1 MSMGAMRIGHGFD
14 VHGFGP
20 GEAVVLGG
28 VRISHERGLQ
38 AHSDGDVVLHAL
50 CDALLGAVAGG
61 DIGKL
66 FPDTDA
72 AWAGADSRELLR
84 EVASRVRAAGYLL
97 GNADITVL
105 AQAPRIGPHAEAMR
119 GNIADDLGADVSQ
132 VSVKATTTEGLGF
145 VGRSEGIAVHAV
157 VLLEA
162 AS

>member
-1 MSMGAMRIGHGFD
+1 MSIRIGHGFD

-28 VRISHERGLQ
+28 VSIPHSHGLR

-50 CDALLGAVAGG
+50 CDALLGAIAGG

-66 FPDTDA
+66 FPDSDP
-72 AWAGADSRELLR
+72 AWADADSRALLR
-84 EVASRVRAAGYLL
+84 EVVARIHAAGFVL

-105 AQAPRIGPHAEAMR
+105 AQAPRIGPHADSMR
-119 GNIADDLGADVSQ
+119 ECIAEDLGASAAQ

-145 VGRSEGIAVHAV
+145 VGRGEGIAVHAV
-157 VLLEA
+157 VLLESA
-162 AS
+162 A